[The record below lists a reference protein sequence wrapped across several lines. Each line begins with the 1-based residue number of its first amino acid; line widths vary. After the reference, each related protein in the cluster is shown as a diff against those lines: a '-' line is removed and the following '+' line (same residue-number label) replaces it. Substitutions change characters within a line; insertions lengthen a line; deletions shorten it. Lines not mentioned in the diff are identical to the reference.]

1 MAEYQKDDAGEGA
14 RVFAPE
20 SPPPLK
26 LVIVEYHT
34 PQFAYDAMA
43 RISDYVATL
52 PEGEQNR
59 IIVKREG
66 NYIVQAVNAQDRD
79 FAQGLVE
86 AVKYPYGVKWL
97 RDPRLPSNDPFRIQK
112 AAQMLLS
119 TFTLIGLLMLTVL
132 VGGGIVGTMIFL
144 KRRKQQQEIFSNA
157 GGMLR
162 LDLDPFEATLLGLPP
177 KRRNED

>member
-1 MAEYQKDDAGEGA
+1 MFGFAGDAEAAMAEYDAA
-14 RVFAPE
+14 
-20 SPPPLK
+20 K

-43 RISDYVATL
+43 RVNDYVASL
-52 PEGEQNR
+52 PEDEQNR
-59 IIVKREG
+59 IIVRREG
-66 NYIVQAVNAQDRD
+66 NYIVEASGVENREAAQT
-79 FAQGLVE
+79 LVD

-119 TFTLIGLLMLTVL
+119 TFTLLGLILLTVL
-132 VGGGIVGTMIFL
+132 VGGSILGASIFL

-162 LDLDPFEATLLGLPP
+162 LEIDPFESRILGLPP
-177 KRRNED
+177 KMSKD